1 MDVEALR
8 LLHTQR
14 DALKRLPNPDDADM
28 KVDKYEAAVTKTMAN
43 TQKTI
48 KKVSTYAEEIGDE
61 LERIRELIKQ
71 CSISMKQT

>member
-28 KVDKYEAAVTKTMAN
+28 KGDKYEAAVRKQWRTHRKLLSKFPHML
-43 TQKTI
+43 KR
-48 KKVSTYAEEIGDE
+48 
-61 LERIRELIKQ
+61 LET
-71 CSISMKQT
+71 S